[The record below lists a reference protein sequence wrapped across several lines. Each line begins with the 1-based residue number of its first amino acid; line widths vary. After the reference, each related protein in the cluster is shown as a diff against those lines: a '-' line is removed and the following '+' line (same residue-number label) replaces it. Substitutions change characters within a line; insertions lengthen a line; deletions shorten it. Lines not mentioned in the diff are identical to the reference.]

1 MHFCEETELSIEP
14 LWVLQNKESCSWY
27 RVFLCLV
34 KEGSGLALKL
44 WGIFLAVEDNQSS
57 NEGDGG
63 REGDLCGV

>member
-1 MHFCEETELSIEP
+1 MHFHEETELSIKP
-14 LWVLQNKESCSWY
+14 LPVLQKKEFCSWY

-34 KEGSGLALKL
+34 KESSGLALKL

-63 REGDLCGV
+63 RQGDLCGV